1 MQFTTKIYHPN
12 INLNGDIGMG
22 ILGPQWS
29 PAIYIGTIL
38 VCITRL
44 MADPMMCDRDRMR
57 WTDPEN
63 PLVPEI
69 AHEYKTNRSLYN
81 KTAAV
86 RETSPHPLSCH
97 VLTTVARAL
106 FRSRQDWTQR
116 YAMCEKGRQFFAHV
130 MLRYKA

>member
-22 ILGPQWS
+22 ILGPHWS
-29 PAIYIGTIL
+29 PAIYIGRLL
-38 VCITRL
+38 VSISRL
-44 MADPMMCDRDRMR
+44 MADPMCDDVQSYAR
-57 WTDPEN
+57 TDPEN

-86 RETSPHPLSCH
+86 RTSPHPLSCH

-106 FRSRQDWTQR
+106 FRSRQDWAQR
-116 YAMCEKGRQFFAHV
+116 YAMCEKGRHIFAHV

>member
-1 MQFTTKIYHPN
+1 
-12 INLNGDIGMG
+12 
-22 ILGPQWS
+22 
-29 PAIYIGTIL
+29 
-38 VCITRL
+38 
-44 MADPMMCDRDRMR
+44 MMCDRDRMR

-86 RETSPHPLSCH
+86 RETSPHPLSCDI
-97 VLTTVARAL
+97 LTTVARA
-106 FRSRQDWTQR
+106 RSF
-116 YAMCEKGRQFFAHV
+116 AHGRTGPKIRPACAHV

>member
-1 MQFTTKIYHPN
+1 MYPFKPPKVQFTTKIYHPN

-22 ILGPQWS
+22 ILGPHWR
-29 PAIYIGTIL
+29 PGVGIWEIL
-38 VCITRL
+38 VDCLSRL
-44 MADPMMCDRDRMR
+44 MEDPMMCDRDRMR

-86 RETSPHPLSCH
+86 
-97 VLTTVARAL
+97 
-106 FRSRQDWTQR
+106 
-116 YAMCEKGRQFFAHV
+116 
-130 MLRYKA
+130 

>member
-1 MQFTTKIYHPN
+1 
-12 INLNGDIGMG
+12 MG

-44 MADPMMCDRDRMR
+44 MEDPMCDDVQSYAR
-57 WTDPEN
+57 TDPEN

-86 RETSPHPLSCH
+86 R
-97 VLTTVARAL
+97 
-106 FRSRQDWTQR
+106 
-116 YAMCEKGRQFFAHV
+116 
-130 MLRYKA
+130 

>member
-1 MQFTTKIYHPN
+1 MYPFKPPKVQFTTKIYHPN

-29 PAIYIGTIL
+29 LAIHFFALL
-38 VCITRL
+38 VSISRL
-44 MADPMMCDRDRMR
+44 MADPMCDDARSYAR
-57 WTDPEN
+57 TDPEN

-106 FRSRQDWTQR
+106 FRSRQDWTQK
-116 YAMCEKGRQFFAHV
+116 YAM
-130 MLRYKA
+130 